1 MTTISPLAKLC
12 AAGILG
18 VVLLLSLD
26 PVSAVVAL
34 VFELALLPWAGV
46 PARRLLRILTPL
58 LIAAPFAGLATLL
71 YGRDGGAVLVQI
83 GPWAI
88 TSAEV
93 ELAVAITLRVLAVA
107 LPAVVLFATT
117 DPTDLA
123 DGLAQLW
130 KLPARFVIGAL
141 AAIRML
147 GLMRQDWQMLRLAR
161 RARGVADGGGP
172 IAALGRLGN
181 QAMALLTIAVRR
193 GSLLATAME
202 ARAFDAPVQR
212 TWARIARF
220 TPRDAWFVV
229 GAAVIAI
236 IAVMMAVM
244 TGAWNFVIS

>member
-1 MTTISPLAKLC
+1 MNTISPLAKLC

-18 VVLLLSLD
+18 IVLLLSLD
-26 PVSAVVAL
+26 PVSALVAL
-34 VFELALLPWAGV
+34 IFELALLPWAGV
-46 PARRLLRILTPL
+46 PARRVLKIVTPL
-58 LIAAPFAGLATLL
+58 LIAAPFAGLAGLL
-71 YGRDGGAVLVQI
+71 YGRDEGDVVTSL
-83 GPWAI
+83 GPWNI
-88 TSAEV
+88 TKGEV
-93 ELAVAITLRVLAVA
+93 ALAVTITLRILAVA

-161 RARGVADGGGP
+161 RTRGVADGGGP
-172 IAALGRLGN
+172 VASLVRLGT

-212 TWARIARF
+212 TWARVAMF
-220 TPRDAWFVV
+220 TSRDAWFVV
-229 GAAVIAI
+229 GAAAIAI
-236 IAVMMAVM
+236 IAVVMAVL

>member
-18 VVLLLSLD
+18 IVLLLSLN

-71 YGRDGGAVLVQI
+71 YGRDGGAVLVHI
-83 GPWAI
+83 GPWTI
-88 TSAEV
+88 TSAEL

-172 IAALGRLGN
+172 FAALGRLGN

-193 GSLLATAME
+193 GSQLATAME
-202 ARAFDAPVQR
+202 ARAFDAPAQR
-212 TWARIARF
+212 TWAREARF
-220 TPRDAWFVV
+220 TSRDAWFVV
-229 GAAVIAI
+229 GAAVIAT

>member
-1 MTTISPLAKLC
+1 MNTISPLAKLC

-18 VVLLLSLD
+18 IVLLLSLD
-26 PVSAVVAL
+26 PVSALVAL
-34 VFELALLPWAGV
+34 IFELALLPWAGV
-46 PARRLLRILTPL
+46 PARRLLKIVTPL
-58 LIAAPFAGLATLL
+58 LIAAPFAGLAGLL
-71 YGRDGGAVLVQI
+71 YGRDEGDVVASL
-83 GPWAI
+83 GPWNI
-88 TSAEV
+88 TKGEV
-93 ELAVAITLRVLAVA
+93 ALAVTITLRILAVA

-172 IAALGRLGN
+172 VASLIRLGT
-181 QAMALLTIAVRR
+181 QAMPLLTIAVRR

-202 ARAFDAPVQR
+202 ARAFDAPVPR
-212 TWARIARF
+212 TWARVAMF
-220 TPRDAWFVV
+220 TSRDAWFVV
-229 GAAVIAI
+229 GAAAIAI
-236 IAVMMAVM
+236 IAVVMAVL

>member
-1 MTTISPLAKLC
+1 MVTISPLAKLC

-18 VVLLLSLD
+18 IVLLLSLD
-26 PVSAVVAL
+26 AVSAVVAL

-71 YGRDGGAVLVQI
+71 YGRDGGDLLLEL
-83 GPWAI
+83 GPWWI

-93 ELAVAITLRVLAVA
+93 NLALAITLRVVAVA

-130 KLPARFVIGAL
+130 KLPPRFVIGAL

-147 GLMRQDWQMLRLAR
+147 GLMRLDWQMLRLAR

-172 IAALGRLGN
+172 WGSLVRLGE
-181 QAMALLTIAVRR
+181 QAMALLTIAIRR
-193 GSLLATAME
+193 GSLLAIAME
-202 ARAFDAPVQR
+202 ARAFDAPVAR
-212 TWARIARF
+212 TWAREAQFHLRDYALIA
-220 TPRDAWFVV
+220 
-229 GAAVIAI
+229 GAVVIAA

-244 TGAWNFVIS
+244 TGTWNFVIA

>member
-83 GPWAI
+83 GPWTI

-193 GSLLATAME
+193 GSLLTTAME

>member
-18 VVLLLSLD
+18 IILLITLD

-34 VFELALLPWAGV
+34 AFELALLPWAGV
-46 PARRLLRILTPL
+46 PARRLLKILSPL
-58 LIAAPFAGLATLL
+58 LIAAPFAGLSGLL
-71 YGRDGGAVLVQI
+71 YGRDEGAVVVAL
-83 GPWAI
+83 GPWNITEDEVALAI
-88 TSAEV
+88 T
-93 ELAVAITLRVLAVA
+93 ITLRILAVA

-123 DGLAQLW
+123 DSLAQIW
-130 KLPARFVIGAL
+130 KLPARFVLGAL

-147 GLMRQDWQMLRLAR
+147 GLMRQDWQMLHLAR

-172 IAALGRLGN
+172 VGALIRLGN
-181 QAMALLTIAVRR
+181 LAMALLTFAVRR

-202 ARAFDAPVQR
+202 ARGFDAPVRR
-212 TWARIARF
+212 TWAREATF
-220 TPRDAWFVV
+220 TSRDGWFVAS
-229 GAAVIAI
+229 AAAIAF

>member
-26 PVSAVVAL
+26 PVSALVAL

-83 GPWAI
+83 GPWTI

-93 ELAVAITLRVLAVA
+93 ELAIAITLRVLAVA

-130 KLPARFVIGAL
+130 KLPARFVIGAQ

-161 RARGVADGGGP
+161 RARGIADGGGP

-202 ARAFDAPVQR
+202 ARAFDAPIQR
-212 TWARIARF
+212 TWARVATF

-229 GAAVIAI
+229 GAAGIAT

>member
-34 VFELALLPWAGV
+34 VFELSLLPWAGV

-83 GPWAI
+83 GPWTI

-93 ELAVAITLRVLAVA
+93 ELAIAITLRVLAVA

-147 GLMRQDWQMLRLAR
+147 GQMRQDWQMLRLAR
-161 RARGVADGGGP
+161 RARGIADGGGP

-181 QAMALLTIAVRR
+181 QAMALLAIAVRR

-212 TWARIARF
+212 TWARVATF

-236 IAVMMAVM
+236 IAVMMSVM

>member
-18 VVLLLSLD
+18 IVLLLSLD

-83 GPWAI
+83 GPWTI

-172 IAALGRLGN
+172 IAALGGLGN

-202 ARAFDAPVQR
+202 ARAFGAPTQR
-212 TWARIARF
+212 TWARVVRF
-220 TPRDAWFVV
+220 TPRDGWFVV
-229 GAAVIAI
+229 GAAGIAT

>member
-1 MTTISPLAKLC
+1 MNTISPLAKLC

-18 VVLLLSLD
+18 IVLLLSLD
-26 PVSAVVAL
+26 PVSALVAL
-34 VFELALLPWAGV
+34 IFELALLPWAGV
-46 PARRLLRILTPL
+46 PARRLLKIVTPL
-58 LIAAPFAGLATLL
+58 LIAAPFAGLAGLL
-71 YGRDGGAVLVQI
+71 YGRDEGDVVASL
-83 GPWAI
+83 GPWNI
-88 TSAEV
+88 TKGEV
-93 ELAVAITLRVLAVA
+93 ALAVTITLRILAVA

-147 GLMRQDWQMLRLAR
+147 GLMRLDWQMLRLAR

-172 IAALGRLGN
+172 VASLVRLGT

-212 TWARIARF
+212 TWARVAMF
-220 TPRDAWFVV
+220 TSRDAWFVV
-229 GAAVIAI
+229 GAAAIAI
-236 IAVMMAVM
+236 IAVVMAVL

>member
-1 MTTISPLAKLC
+1 MTKISPLAKLC

-18 VVLLLSLD
+18 VVLLFSLD
-26 PVSAVVAL
+26 PISAAVAL
-34 VFELALLPWAGV
+34 FFELALLPWAGV
-46 PARRLLRILTPL
+46 QARRLLRILTPL

-71 YGRDGGAVLVQI
+71 YGRGGGEVILLL
-83 GPWAI
+83 GPWEM
-88 TSAEV
+88 TSGEA
-93 ELAVAITLRVLAVA
+93 ELALAITLRVLAVA

-123 DGLAQLW
+123 DGLAQIW
-130 KLPARFVIGAL
+130 KLPTRFVIGAL

-147 GLMRQDWQMLRLAR
+147 GLMRQDWHMLRLAR

-172 IAALGRLGN
+172 FAALACLGN

-202 ARAFDAPVQR
+202 ARAFDAPMTR
-212 TWARIARF
+212 TWAREARF
-220 TPRDAWFVV
+220 TAQDGWFVF
-229 GAAVIAI
+229 GAALIAA

>member
-12 AAGILG
+12 ASGILG
-18 VVLLLSLD
+18 IVLLLSLD
-26 PVSAVVAL
+26 PVSAVVGL

-83 GPWAI
+83 GPWTI
-88 TSAEV
+88 TSSEV

-130 KLPARFVIGAL
+130 KLPSRFVIGAL

-172 IAALGRLGN
+172 FAALGRLGN

-202 ARAFDAPVQR
+202 ARAFDAPTPR
-212 TWARIARF
+212 TWARVARF

-229 GAAVIAI
+229 GAAVIAT

>member
-18 VVLLLSLD
+18 IVLLLSLD
-26 PVSAVVAL
+26 PVSAFVAL

-46 PARRLLRILTPL
+46 PARRLLTILTPL
-58 LIAAPFAGLATLL
+58 VIAAPFAGLATLL
-71 YGRDGGAVLVQI
+71 YGRDGGVVLLHW
-83 GPWAI
+83 GPWVL
-88 TSAEV
+88 TSAEI
-93 ELAVAITLRVLAVA
+93 ELAIAITLRLLAVA

-123 DGLAQLW
+123 DSLAQLW

-172 IAALGRLGN
+172 VAAVARLGN
-181 QAMALLTIAVRR
+181 QAMALLTIAIRR

-202 ARAFDAPVQR
+202 ARAFDAPTER
-212 TWARIARF
+212 TWARVATF
-220 TPRDAWFVV
+220 TRKDAWFVV
-229 GAAVIAI
+229 GAAGIAAV
-236 IAVMMAVM
+236 AVMMAVM
-244 TGAWNFVIS
+244 TGMWNVVIS

>member
-1 MTTISPLAKLC
+1 MTTISPIAKLC

-18 VVLLLSLD
+18 IVLLFSLD
-26 PVSAVVAL
+26 PVSAMVAL

-71 YGRDGGAVLVQI
+71 YGRDGGAVLAQF
-83 GPWAI
+83 GPWTI

-193 GSLLATAME
+193 GSLLATTME
-202 ARAFDAPVQR
+202 ARAFDAPTER

-229 GAAVIAI
+229 GAAVIAT

>member
-18 VVLLLSLD
+18 IVLLLSLD

-46 PARRLLRILTPL
+46 PARRLLTILTPL
-58 LIAAPFAGLATLL
+58 IIAAPFAGLATLL
-71 YGRDGGAVLVQI
+71 YGRDGGVALLRW
-83 GPWAI
+83 GPWVL
-88 TSAEV
+88 TSAEI
-93 ELAVAITLRVLAVA
+93 ELAIAITLRVLAVA

-123 DGLAQLW
+123 DSLAQLW

-172 IAALGRLGN
+172 VAALARLGN
-181 QAMALLTIAVRR
+181 QAMALLTIAIRR

-202 ARAFDAPVQR
+202 ARAFDAPTER
-212 TWARIARF
+212 TWARVATF
-220 TPRDAWFVV
+220 TRKDAWFVV
-229 GAAVIAI
+229 GAAGIAAV
-236 IAVMMAVM
+236 AVMMAAM
-244 TGAWNFVIS
+244 TGTWNVVIS